1 MDALILRRHAAGPT
15 GQPTTLDE
23 RISEVQRRYQA
34 DNPVPPE
41 TSRKQRSG
49 RRERLQLVGRG
60 AAPPFGLRCWW
71 ARAADDSST
80 TSDAQYSR
88 RLAIW
93 DPSKVSSAI
102 SRRCVDLQAGGAAA
116 RLQSPKAGCAQS
128 SLG

>member
-60 AAPPFGLRCWW
+60 TALPRSGCAAGGRGQPTTAPPPPTPTT
-71 ARAADDSST
+71 RAGWRSGT
-80 TSDAQYSR
+80 R
-88 RLAIW
+88 R
-93 DPSKVSSAI
+93 
-102 SRRCVDLQAGGAAA
+102 R
-116 RLQSPKAGCAQS
+116 
-128 SLG
+128 

>member
-1 MDALILRRHAAGPT
+1 VAAVLAAV
-15 GQPTTLDE
+15 GQARTPA
-23 RISEVQRRYQA
+23 V
-34 DNPVPPE
+34 
-41 TSRKQRSG
+41 SRAWCRS
-49 RRERLQLVGRG
+49 
-60 AAPPFGLRCWW
+60 PPFGLRCWW

-93 DPSKVSSAI
+93 GPSKVSSAT
-102 SRRCVDLQAGGAAA
+102 SRRCVDLQAGAAAA